1 MSAELTRKR
10 ILDASVELFNEM
22 GFLNVRLQHICD
34 KTIISLGNITYHY
47 RTKDDIILAIW
58 RQIRDEQR
66 ILMAEFRTLPLFEDI
81 ERFLYTSFQLQQKY
95 TFFYKDTLDLVR
107 AYPDING
114 DHQTHILWQEQQLV
128 HMFVFNASRG
138 AFVKEKIDVFF
149 DSAAANWLWMLE
161 NWMHRRQ
168 IRGEDYTDY
177 NAMSSTLWIQLMPF
191 FSDQGRQEF
200 QQLQQLKIN
209 WQNESK
215 VHH

>member
-47 RTKDDIILAIW
+47 RTKDDIIQAIW
-58 RQIRDEQR
+58 QQIRDEQG

-81 ERFLYTSFQLQQKY
+81 ERFLYASFQLQQKY

-107 AYPDING
+107 VYPDIKSE
-114 DHQTHILWQEQQLV
+114 HQTHILWQEQQLV
-128 HMFVFNASRG
+128 YMFVFNAARG
-138 AFVKEKIDVFF
+138 AFVKEINTGFF
-149 DSAAANWLWMLE
+149 EKSATNWLWMLE

-168 IRGEDYTDY
+168 VMGEDYTDY
-177 NAMSSTLWIQLMPF
+177 DAMASSMWIQLLPL
-191 FSDQGRQEF
+191 FSDQGYQEF
-200 QQLQQLKIN
+200 TQLQQLKNQLIG
-209 WQNESK
+209 
-215 VHH
+215 